1 MTRRGAVAALVAGV
15 LSCGLVAGCAP
26 VPSDPVPSDPV
37 LSAEV
42 TVMVYQPRTD
52 IVHNRLAIQARNGTD
67 TSVEVVGARLSS
79 PDFVADTVW
88 PNDSA
93 TVPAGLALDLRA
105 PLPEVRCDAAT
116 TPVAT
121 IQFVVGGATG
131 VAERTVEDPYDL
143 LPRLHREACL
153 AEEIADVATLTPR
166 EVILPDGVAPAILVI
181 AVEPTGAAGT
191 VTLDAVGGTTLLQP
205 SNDGQGNDLV
215 ALGITVDADGP
226 SEVRIAFV
234 PNRCDPHALME
245 DKVGTIIPLY
255 VTTARTSQT
264 RWMLPVT
271 EDQRGDFY
279 AFFAAYCGLP
289 AG

>member
-1 MTRRGAVAALVAGV
+1 MNRRRVATAALVPV
-15 LSCGLVAGCAP
+15 LLGCGLLPGCTSAP
-26 VPSDPVPSDPV
+26 ST
-37 LSAEV
+37 LSEQV

-52 IVHNRLAIQARNGTD
+52 IALGRLAIQVHNGTD
-67 TSVEVVGARLSS
+67 EPLEVVGARLSS

-93 TVPAGLALDLRA
+93 IVPAGLALDLRA
-105 PLPEVRCDAAT
+105 PLPDVHCDADT
-116 TPVAT
+116 DPVAT
-121 IQFVVGGATG
+121 IEFIADGAA
-131 VAERTVEDPYDL
+131 VAAELGVEDPYDL

-153 AEEIADVATLTPR
+153 SGEIAEIATLTPR

-181 AVEPTGAAGT
+181 LVAPTGAPGS

-205 SNDGQGNDLV
+205 TNGGQPNDLV
-215 ALGITVDADGP
+215 ELGITIDSSGP
-226 SEVRIAFV
+226 FEVRIPFV

-255 VTTARTSQT
+255 VTTTTTSVT

-271 EDQRGDFY
+271 EAQRADFY
-279 AFFAAYCGLP
+279 AFFTAYCGLP
-289 AG
+289 SG